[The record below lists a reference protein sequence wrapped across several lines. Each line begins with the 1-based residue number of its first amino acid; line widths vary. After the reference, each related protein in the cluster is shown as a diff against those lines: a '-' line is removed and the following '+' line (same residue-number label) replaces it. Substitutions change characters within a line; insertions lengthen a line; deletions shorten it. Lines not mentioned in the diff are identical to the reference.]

1 MGRYAKANQTIDDL
15 KALIRKMAERGADGG
30 KLTEYC
36 DGEEHPLWDFFSGDW
51 DVQKTIRDDLSKIEV
66 DTENVDYI
74 GEYEMPGTESL
85 EHFEMI
91 GAGET
96 AFPVAWCACGGDW
109 ENPLV
114 FVLYIGQK
122 GELRAYIP
130 KDGNVYNKKEKAA
143 YGNNDDDPSWDD
155 DPGNPLLQFDADKLR
170 ADVAGRI
177 MIKGVIEE
185 KKKNTNADGLTFR
198 QLIQSLKDYDD
209 QYSSVMPYADGAEA
223 PCWGLQY
230 IWFNRGILYLGQHDD
245 EGLTCDTITERIEEC
260 VPEEMLDYPAVVK
273 IGTVGG
279 DEDNKQIYNIDGGPA
294 SARTVLTSEVKA
306 NTYDPD
312 DEFDDEFAEDGEDD
326 SWFCKWILKFAN

>member
-1 MGRYAKANQTIDDL
+1 MSRYAKANQTIDDL
-15 KALIRKMAERGADGG
+15 KTVIRKTAIRGSDDGR
-30 KLTEYC
+30 LTTYC
-36 DGEEHPLWDFFSGDW
+36 DDEEHPLWDLFKGSASA
-51 DVQKTIRDDLSKIEV
+51 TIYKDLSKIEV

-74 GEYEMPGTESL
+74 GEYEMPGAEDL

-91 GAGET
+91 GTGVN

-130 KDGNVYNKKEKAA
+130 KDGNVYNKKTKAA
-143 YGNNDDDPSWDD
+143 YGNGDDDPCWDD
-155 DPGNPLLQFDADKLR
+155 DPDNPLLRFDSDKLR

-177 MIKGVIEE
+177 TVKGAVEE
-185 KKKNTNADGLTFR
+185 KKKNTKAGSLTFR

-223 PCWGLQY
+223 PCWGIQY
-230 IWFNRGILYLGQHDD
+230 IWFNDGILYLGQHDD
-245 EGLTCDTITERIEEC
+245 EGLTCDTIAERIEEC
-260 VPEEMLDYPAVVK
+260 LPKEMLDYPAVVK
-273 IGTVGG
+273 IGTVSG
-279 DEDNKQIYNIDGGPA
+279 DEDNRQIYDVDGEPA
-294 SARTVLTSEVKA
+294 SARTVSTSEVKA

-326 SWFCKWILKFAN
+326 SWFCKWVLKFA